1 MRKLPF
7 FGGLLAL
14 ALAGSV
20 HAEAAGAQVRDVV
33 SKEISVARSEASL
46 RLGLSGGEQLD
57 LTLRDG
63 AVTIDDRSV
72 GSYEPGGPLDMAW
85 RSLLG
90 QAVALEN
97 GPLTLALRDWAPPE
111 GLSADAAEAARG
123 LDRALEQAL
132 TAAQPGVDVSVDAD
146 ADKGALERLLAGS
159 LARLSVIE
167 EALEGLDRIQVHIEE
182 EYELPAGETAS
193 GTVVV
198 IDGAAR
204 IGGEI
209 DGHLVV
215 IDGSVELLEGS
226 RISGELRLADARVLR
241 NLGSVEAGVVDVT
254 ERDRGDIRELREE
267 IRQELRDEMRGDLRR
282 EIRNAARADRDDGFS
297 LLSPFGSIL
306 RGIGGLLEKAILVLV
321 MGLIGAAALSFAGD
335 NVEVVAETARR
346 APGRAAMV
354 GIAGTILLIPAW
366 VLGAV
371 ALAVSIVG
379 IPVAIAWIPLFPI
392 AACVAALF
400 GYLAVAKNVGEWLAD
415 SGYAW
420 TDWVR
425 KSNAVHTMVA
435 GLVGLMLAF
444 MAADVVSIAPFL
456 GFLSGLLGLIGVL
469 LTLVVTQ
476 IGFGAVLLTRAGRRR
491 ESWST
496 LDPDEAWAAAM
507 DLEDEPVTEP
517 TGAGRGFEGPSGS
530 GGSGGSAGPTGPAGG
545 PTDPSGPARPS
556 GRSGDDV

>member
-97 GPLTLALRDWAPPE
+97 GPLALALRDWAPPE

-146 ADKGALERLLAGS
+146 ADEGALERLLAGS

-241 NLGSVEAGVVDVT
+241 NLGSVE
-254 ERDRGDIRELREE
+254 
-267 IRQELRDEMRGDLRR
+267 
-282 EIRNAARADRDDGFS
+282 
-297 LLSPFGSIL
+297 
-306 RGIGGLLEKAILVLV
+306 
-321 MGLIGAAALSFAGD
+321 
-335 NVEVVAETARR
+335 
-346 APGRAAMV
+346 
-354 GIAGTILLIPAW
+354 
-366 VLGAV
+366 
-371 ALAVSIVG
+371 
-379 IPVAIAWIPLFPI
+379 
-392 AACVAALF
+392 
-400 GYLAVAKNVGEWLAD
+400 
-415 SGYAW
+415 
-420 TDWVR
+420 
-425 KSNAVHTMVA
+425 
-435 GLVGLMLAF
+435 
-444 MAADVVSIAPFL
+444 
-456 GFLSGLLGLIGVL
+456 
-469 LTLVVTQ
+469 
-476 IGFGAVLLTRAGRRR
+476 
-491 ESWST
+491 
-496 LDPDEAWAAAM
+496 
-507 DLEDEPVTEP
+507 
-517 TGAGRGFEGPSGS
+517 
-530 GGSGGSAGPTGPAGG
+530 
-545 PTDPSGPARPS
+545 
-556 GRSGDDV
+556 